1 MSSSQ
6 QDVVMPGKDQY
17 FDEELPAQTHF
28 II

>member
-17 FDEELPAQTHF
+17 FDEELLAPNHGV
-28 II
+28 I